1 MTLKDAAWL
10 VMEYAYMKA
19 SGDGELPAK
28 ARQIMYAARGD
39 LLRLTGAKKF
49 SDTYFTQ
56 VLLPDYINEKQEL
69 VAHWD
74 VVYDARGNLTE
85 PHTGSR
91 IPLGTIQVRT
101 YLGERAPLGPAVQ
114 LNGASLYPTSGPK
127 NRFRNV
133 LFVEKEGFDE
143 LWEAVRLA
151 ERFDLAIMST
161 KGMSVVAAR
170 KLLDSL
176 ADQVDHIFVLRDFD
190 VSGFSIFGTLG
201 TDSRRYTF
209 ENNMTGKIVDIGL
222 RLEDVLALGLEA
234 EKVEVENPAARRKKL
249 RQHGA
254 TPDEIAFL
262 AESDDDGMCQRVEL
276 NAMTSPQLVASVERK
291 LTEHG
296 VAKVVPADEVIDE
309 HARRLLERTLT
320 KKVIDE
326 MEAEIT
332 KMARRS
338 TYQLTSLTESNRSS
352 TSALHL
358 AGIRLPRKSSTR
370 SWSSSFSGGG
380 GRQVAGLPGKK
391 PRGDSRP

>member
-1 MTLKDAAWL
+1 
-10 VMEYAYMKA
+10 
-19 SGDGELPAK
+19 
-28 ARQIMYAARGD
+28 MYAARGD
-39 LLRLTGAKKF
+39 LLRLTGVKKF

-101 YLGERAPLGPAVQ
+101 YLGERAPLAPAVQ
-114 LNGASLYPTSGPK
+114 LNGAPLYPTSGPE
-127 NRFRNV
+127 NRYREL

-170 KLLDSL
+170 KLIDSL

-209 ENNMTGKIVDIGL
+209 ENDMTGKIVDIGL
-222 RLEDVLALGLEA
+222 RLEDVQALGLEA
-234 EKVEVENPAARRKKL
+234 EKVEVENPRARRNKL
-249 RQHGA
+249 EQHGA
-254 TPDEIAFL
+254 TQEEIAFL
-262 AESDDDGMCQRVEL
+262 AEPDDDGMCQRVEL
-276 NAMTSPQLVASVERK
+276 NAMTSPQLVEFVERK
-291 LTEHG
+291 LGEHG
-296 VAKVVPADEVIDE
+296 VTKVVPEADVIDA
-309 HARRLLERTLT
+309 HARRLIERTLT
-320 KKVIDE
+320 KKAIDE
-326 MEAEIT
+326 MAASIETKAKEIELPADLADRIKQT
-332 KMARRS
+332 LAQRS
-338 TYQLTSLTESNRSS
+338 DLSWDQATSEILDEI
-352 TSALHL
+352 L
-358 AGIRLPRKSSTR
+358 G
-370 SWSSSFSGGG
+370 
-380 GRQVAGLPGKK
+380 
-391 PRGDSRP
+391 